1 MPVTVVAVGRMGD
14 MFAKTAQTYIT
25 RIQPYD
31 KLTVV
36 EVPDQREPDKPVP
49 ALIERAME
57 KEGAGILSRIK
68 PQDHV
73 IALCMDGK
81 RMDSESFARRLG
93 QLRDLGRH
101 TVFVIGGSQGLGSLV
116 TARADE
122 RLSLSDMT
130 FPHQLARVMLL
141 EQIYR
146 AHKILA
152 GERYHK

>member
-1 MPVTVVAVGRMGD
+1 MPVTVVAVGRMGE
-14 MFAKTAQTYIT
+14 MYAQAAQEYIT

-31 KLTVV
+31 KLTVA
-36 EVPDQREPDKPVP
+36 EVPDQKEPAKAVP
-49 ALIERAME
+49 ALLERAME
-57 KEGAGILSRIK
+57 KEGAAILSRIK

-73 IALCMDGK
+73 IALCIDGK
-81 RMDSESFARRLG
+81 RMDSPAFAKRLG
-93 QLRDLGRH
+93 ELRDTGRH
-101 TVFVIGGSQGLGSLV
+101 TVFVIGGSQGLHAHVL
-116 TARADE
+116 ARADE
-122 RLSLSDMT
+122 RLSFSDMT